1 MLVLKRKA
9 GERLVVPGCD
19 LVVTVLAVQGNRV
32 RLGITAPEELA
43 VYREEVWRRVRQED
57 HAPPPKG

>member
-1 MLVLKRKA
+1 MLVLNRKA